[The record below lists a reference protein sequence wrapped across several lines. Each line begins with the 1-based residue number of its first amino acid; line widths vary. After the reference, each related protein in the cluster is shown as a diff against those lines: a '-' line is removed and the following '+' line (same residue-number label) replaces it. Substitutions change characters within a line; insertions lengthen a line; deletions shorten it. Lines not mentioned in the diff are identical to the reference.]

1 MSGPIHTVDIN
12 IMGRDFTVSC
22 TDSERQ
28 GLLDAVGFLD
38 KKMCEIR
45 DAGKVVSVE
54 RIAIMAALNIAHE
67 LLSAKSGGIDIGGIK
82 RTILNMQ
89 DQIDAVITQR

>member
-1 MSGPIHTVDIN
+1 MSELHPVDIT

-28 GLLDAVGFLD
+28 SLLETVSFLD

-45 DAGKVVSVE
+45 DTGKNMNFE
-54 RIAIMAALNIAHE
+54 RIAVMAALNIAHE
-67 LLSAKSGGIDIGGIK
+67 LLSAKSGSIDIGNIK

-89 DQIDAVITQR
+89 DQIDTVMTQ